1 MKLVSTRDPN
11 TQVSF
16 VEATQKGLADD
27 GGLFVPI
34 SLPTLP
40 RSFVDSLPSLSFQ
53 EIAFAISRMVLAG
66 EIPDAHLREITE
78 RALKF
83 PAPLRYLDEDHAI
96 LELFHGPTLAFKDFG
111 AQFMAQTMAY
121 IDRNESRS
129 RTILVATSGDTGS
142 AVAHGFHGMQGM
154 RVVLLYPSGKISSIQ
169 ELQLTTIGGNV
180 AAIEV
185 DGTFDDC
192 QSLVKAAFM
201 DRDLSTRTRLTSA
214 NSINIARLL
223 PQTFYYASAIAQ
235 VRDPARPVVFAVP
248 SGNLGN
254 LTAGLMAWKMGLPV
268 EKFVGATN
276 INQVLSRYVHT
287 GRVESAQAQPTIS
300 NAMDVG
306 NPSNLSRI
314 RALFDDSLADLRQIL
329 ASSSHTDDATRVAIK
344 DLYRTYRYVMDPH
357 GAVAYCGLREYRPR
371 ASAHALGIVLE
382 TAHPAKF
389 LDVFDGTMRK
399 AIEIPERLRRALKG
413 KKSAVPLSPRP
424 DALKEFLVSTYHQ
437 G

>member
-1 MKLVSTRDPN
+1 MRLVSTKDPN
-11 TQVSF
+11 NQVSF
-16 VEATQKGLADD
+16 VEAAQKGLADD
-27 GGLFVPI
+27 GGLFTPV

-40 RSFVDSLPSLSFQ
+40 RSFMDSLPSMSFQ
-53 EIAFAISRMVLAG
+53 EIAFAISRTVLAG
-66 EIPDAHLREITE
+66 EIPDAALREIIE

-83 PAPLRYLDEDHAI
+83 PATLRYLDEHHAV

-111 AQFMAQTMAY
+111 AQFMAQLMAH
-121 IDRNESRS
+121 IDRNEARY
-129 RTILVATSGDTGS
+129 RTVLVATSGDTGS
-142 AVAHGFHGMQGM
+142 AVAHGFHGLEGM
-154 RVVLLYPSGKISSIQ
+154 RVVLLFPSGKISSIQ

-180 AAIEV
+180 SAIEV

-201 DRDLSTRTRLTSA
+201 DRDLSSRMRLTSA

-223 PQTFYYASAIAQ
+223 PQTFYYASAVAQ
-235 VRDPARPVVFAVP
+235 LRDPARPVVIAVP

-254 LTAGLMAWKMGLPV
+254 LTAGLMAWKMGLSV

-276 INQVLSRYVHT
+276 INQALPRYVHT
-287 GRVESAQAQPTIS
+287 GRIESAPAQPTIS

-314 RALFDDSLADLRQIL
+314 RALFDDNLTQLRQIL
-329 ASSSHTDDATRVAIK
+329 VSSSHTDAATRDAIK

-357 GAVAYCGLREYRPR
+357 GAVAYCGLREYQPR
-371 ASAHALGIVLE
+371 GSAAALGIVLE

-389 LDVFDGTMRK
+389 LDVFDGTMRR
-399 AIEIPERLRRALKG
+399 AIEIPERLRRALRG
-413 KKSAVPLSPRP
+413 KKSAVQLPPRL
-424 DALKEFLVSTYHQ
+424 DAFKEFLLST
-437 G
+437 